1 MHILYDRSK
10 SDKSFSIETVSRIL
24 KEYNFV
30 QTSTNEVSI
39 TIDEDLFVFIVSKF
53 DGLSRLV
60 NLVGNLSNNTNY
72 AEKHSYEFDLWGL
85 TLLSN
90 QRIVKRLK
98 SKAF

>member
-10 SDKSFSIETVSRIL
+10 SDKSFSIENVSRIL

-53 DGLSRLV
+53 DGLS
-60 NLVGNLSNNTNY
+60 
-72 AEKHSYEFDLWGL
+72 
-85 TLLSN
+85 
-90 QRIVKRLK
+90 
-98 SKAF
+98 